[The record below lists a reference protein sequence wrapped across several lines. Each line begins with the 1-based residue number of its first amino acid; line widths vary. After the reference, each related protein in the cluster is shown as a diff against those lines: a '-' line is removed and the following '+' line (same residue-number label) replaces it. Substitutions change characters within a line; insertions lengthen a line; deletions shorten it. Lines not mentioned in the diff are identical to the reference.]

1 MPKIK
6 QHAKNIPETEERQAT
21 FILETAQ
28 NQEHL
33 RLKSSNI

>member
-21 FILETAQ
+21 LETAQ